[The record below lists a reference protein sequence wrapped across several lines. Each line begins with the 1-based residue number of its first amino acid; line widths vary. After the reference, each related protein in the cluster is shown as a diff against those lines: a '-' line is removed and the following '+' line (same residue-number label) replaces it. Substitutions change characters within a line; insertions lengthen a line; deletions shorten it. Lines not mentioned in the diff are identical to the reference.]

1 MALLTRSHFVADTSQ
16 PLFEGTLGDLMR
28 GNARA
33 VPDRIALVEGVVDP
47 GKRRRWTYR
56 QLVDVSE
63 KAARGLLEH
72 FKPGDRVALLAPD
85 TPEWVI
91 LQHAA
96 SFAGLI
102 MVPINPAYTAREL
115 DYVLRNCEAAG
126 ILFAESSR
134 GKDLRALV
142 EEVAPSLPHLQ
153 TRISMSDLDALL
165 ASADPSRALPVVK
178 PSDTIQI
185 QYTSGTTGFPKG
197 ACLHHTG
204 VINTSRNVVLRTGFP
219 DGGVW
224 INAMPMFH
232 IAGDIV
238 SEIGCFAMRGTF
250 VLMVSFDAG
259 LMLELFESEKCR
271 ASLIVPTMI
280 LAILDHPDRPKRD
293 TSSFKT
299 ILTGAANVSPALIE
313 RATATFN
320 CELFNMFGQT
330 ESNGPV
336 CITAPED
343 SLGDLTQTV
352 GRPMPHVEV
361 RIVDPV
367 SLEILPVEAVG
378 EIWIRGYQV
387 MAGYYGQ
394 KEENILSITEDGW
407 LRSGDLGTMD
417 ARGYVKI
424 TGRLKDMIIRAGMNL
439 YPKEIEDLLF
449 EHPQVSQIAVVGL
462 QDEKWGEIVAAV
474 ILPEKPDAP
483 PSIDALYAYSRKVLS
498 PQKTPERWFF
508 VRQYPLTATGKIQ
521 KNILVEWI
529 DAGKIVPENWTKPT
543 RV

>member
-1 MALLTRSHFVADTSQ
+1 MTLLTQSHFQAETSQ
-16 PLFEGTLGDLMR
+16 PLFTGTLGDLMR

-33 VPDRIALVEGVVDP
+33 VPDRVALVEGVADP
-47 GKRRRWTYR
+47 AKRRRWTYR

-63 KAARGLLEH
+63 KAARGLLNH
-72 FKPGDRVALLAPD
+72 FRPGDRIAFLAPD

-102 MVPINPAYTAREL
+102 LVPVNPAYTAREL
-115 DYVLRNCEAAG
+115 EFVLSNSEAAG
-126 ILFAESSR
+126 IVFAESSR

-142 EEVAPSLPHLQ
+142 DEVAPRLPHLK
-153 TRISMSDLDALL
+153 TRISMSDFDALL
-165 ASADPSRALPVVK
+165 ASADPERVLPGVK

-204 VINTSRNVVLRTGFP
+204 CINSSRNIVLRTGFP

-250 VLMVSFDAG
+250 VLMASFDPG
-259 LMLELFESEKCR
+259 LMLDLFESEKCR

-313 RATATFN
+313 RATATFG
-320 CELFNMFGQT
+320 CELYNMFGQT

-336 CITAPED
+336 CITSPDD
-343 SLGDLTQTV
+343 SIEDLTQTV
-352 GRPMPHVEV
+352 GRPMAHVEV

-367 SLEILPVEAVG
+367 ELTTQPVETVG
-378 EIWIRGYQV
+378 EIWVRGYQV
-387 MAGYYGQ
+387 MTGYFGQ
-394 KEENILSITEDGW
+394 QAENALSITDDGW

-417 ARGYVKI
+417 ARGYIKI
-424 TGRLKDMIIRAGMNL
+424 TGRLKDMIIRGGMNL

-449 EHPQVSQIAVVGL
+449 EHPEVSQIAVVGL
-462 QDEKWGEIVAAV
+462 PDEKWGEIVAAV
-474 ILPEKPDAP
+474 ILPAKPDAP
-483 PSIDALYAYSRKVLS
+483 PPVDDLYAYSRRQLS

-508 VRQYPLTATGKIQ
+508 VRNYPLTATGKIQ
-521 KNILVEWI
+521 KNVLLDWI
-529 DAGKIVPENWTKPT
+529 RDGKISAEDWTRPG
-543 RV
+543 RS